1 MSSSSC
7 MVSCSPSHINFVVTL
22 SGTTA
27 LVFSKSASRS
37 NLPRIIGGWRYFL
50 CLIHVLIFLEF
61 SSIKY
66 LYGFCTY
73 VFRKSICSSKTL
85 MCLFHIFFPSS
96 KHNICSNFRQACSPV
111 LVRLPSYYFSLSSLN
126 LSSLRKTKNYL
137 RPEMSRVDLL
147 F

>member
-7 MVSCSPSHINFVVTL
+7 MVSRSPSHINFVVTL

-27 LVFSKSASRS
+27 LGFSKSASS
-37 NLPRIIGGWRYFL
+37 ANLPRIIGGWSYFL
-50 CLIHVLIFLEF
+50 CLIHVLIFLEL

-73 VFRKSICSSKTL
+73 AFRKSRCSSKTL

-111 LVRLPSYYFSLSSLN
+111 LVRVSYSYSYPSFRN
-126 LSSLRKTKNYL
+126 LSSLRK
-137 RPEMSRVDLL
+137 
-147 F
+147 